1 MKLILLGAPGAGK
14 GTQADIIKK
23 KLNIPTISTGNILR
37 AAVKNGTP
45 TGLKAKEYMDAGK
58 LVPDEVIIG
67 IINER
72 LQESD
77 CANGYILDGV
87 PRTIAQAEA
96 LEQAGIRFDAVV
108 AIEIHCGG
116 YHTGDPAGVGS
127 GRMITLKSPHEIELM
142 RRAGKITAAARA
154 LARDM
159 VKPGVTTAQIDKA
172 VFQFIKEQG
181 ATPSFLHYN
190 GYPASVCVSVND
202 EIIHGIPGKRVLQ
215 EGDIVSVDVGAFIG
229 GFHGD
234 CAGTY
239 PCGQVSDE
247 ALRLIRVTQQSF
259 FEGMKYAREGY
270 RLSDISAAVQAYV
283 EANGFSVVRE
293 YVGHG
298 VGRQMHEAPEVP
310 NYGKPGHGP
319 RLLRGMTI
327 AVEPMVNAGTAAIR
341 QMPDG
346 WTVRTADGKN
356 AAHYE
361 NTVLI
366 TAGEPELLTDPEKSL
381 V

>member
-1 MKLILLGAPGAGK
+1 
-14 GTQADIIKK
+14 
-23 KLNIPTISTGNILR
+23 
-37 AAVKNGTP
+37 
-45 TGLKAKEYMDAGK
+45 
-58 LVPDEVIIG
+58 
-67 IINER
+67 
-72 LQESD
+72 
-77 CANGYILDGV
+77 
-87 PRTIAQAEA
+87 
-96 LEQAGIRFDAVV
+96 
-108 AIEIHCGG
+108 
-116 YHTGDPAGVGS
+116 
-127 GRMITLKSPHEIELM
+127 MITLKSPHEIELM

-154 LARDM
+154 VARDM

-181 ATPSFLHYN
+181 AIPSFLHYN

-259 FEGMKYAREGY
+259 FEGIKYAREGY

-298 VGRQMHEAPEVP
+298 IGRQMHEAPEVP

-327 AVEPMVNAGTAAIR
+327 AVEPMVNGGSAAIK

-346 WTVRTADGKN
+346 WTVRTADGKS

>member
-1 MKLILLGAPGAGK
+1 
-14 GTQADIIKK
+14 
-23 KLNIPTISTGNILR
+23 
-37 AAVKNGTP
+37 
-45 TGLKAKEYMDAGK
+45 
-58 LVPDEVIIG
+58 
-67 IINER
+67 
-72 LQESD
+72 
-77 CANGYILDGV
+77 
-87 PRTIAQAEA
+87 
-96 LEQAGIRFDAVV
+96 
-108 AIEIHCGG
+108 
-116 YHTGDPAGVGS
+116 
-127 GRMITLKSPHEIELM
+127 MITLKSPHEIELM

-247 ALRLIRVTQQSF
+247 ALRLIRVT
-259 FEGMKYAREGY
+259 
-270 RLSDISAAVQAYV
+270 
-283 EANGFSVVRE
+283 
-293 YVGHG
+293 
-298 VGRQMHEAPEVP
+298 P
-310 NYGKPGHGP
+310 
-319 RLLRGMTI
+319 
-327 AVEPMVNAGTAAIR
+327 AIR

-366 TAGEPELLTDPEKSL
+366 TDGEPELLTDPEKSL